1 MLTPP
6 PTDIGICLITRPRS
20 GDGRSGLRS
29 SLQTLVS
36 SVECAKTLPIINTVT
51 EYN

>member
-29 SLQTLVS
+29 GHQTLMCPLNAGLQ
-36 SVECAKTLPIINTVT
+36 ECAKT
-51 EYN
+51 